1 MWLSRSVCR
10 TLLAGD
16 ETMDV
21 ELTSDQKAFAR
32 SAVEAGRLLS
42 EEDAVHEAL
51 ALWEERERRRVEFR
65 ATIDEARASL
75 ARGEGRPITEGS
87 MRELAAGV
95 KERGRA
101 RLIAELAQA
110 S

>member
-1 MWLSRSVCR
+1 M
-10 TLLAGD
+10 
-16 ETMDV
+16 EF
-21 ELTSDQKAFAR
+21 ELTSDQRAFAR
-32 SAVEAGRLLS
+32 HAVAAGRLKR
-42 EEDAVHEAL
+42 EEDAVAEAL

-75 ARGEGRPITEGS
+75 ARGEGREITQES
-87 MRELAAGV
+87 MRTLSAEV
-95 KERGRA
+95 KARGRA